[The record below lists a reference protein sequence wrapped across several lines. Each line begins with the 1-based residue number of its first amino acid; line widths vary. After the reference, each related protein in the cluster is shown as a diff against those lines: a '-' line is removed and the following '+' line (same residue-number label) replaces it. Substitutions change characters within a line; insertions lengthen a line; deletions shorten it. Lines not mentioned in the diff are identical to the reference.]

1 MSTQAADA
9 WLILSDADAVETK
22 MLIALQKVFDD
33 RSLLEAF
40 MHRLANTRAFHDA
53 VMNAGMS
60 ASLNGAMAHSI
71 NEIVRRTLESA
82 EIMFHEDFRTYG
94 PPRIS
99 VRFQAPGGQTFVI
112 QPRVTR

>member
-9 WLILSDADAVETK
+9 WLILNDADAVETK
-22 MLIALQKVFDD
+22 MLATINRVLDA
-33 RSLLEAF
+33 RSNQEMF
-40 MHRLANTRAFHDA
+40 MSQLSNTSAFHNA

-71 NEIVRRTLESA
+71 NEIIRRTLESA

-99 VRFQAPGGQTFVI
+99 VRFQSPQGATFVI
-112 QPRVTR
+112 QPKVKR